1 MLGIWRLTSGV
12 NTMPSRQASRK
23 KWKTSLK
30 IDEENEPELL
40 GEILVEEGVEDGVG
54 DGARHPD
61 HVGDCVHHDTQLCT
75 QTQVAFTKYSIS
87 GSIRGPYTERIEL
100 WFEQFFVK
108 EIRRVIEWLQD

>member
-61 HVGDCVHHDTQLCT
+61 HVGDRVHHDTQLCT
-75 QTQVAFTKYSIS
+75 QT
-87 GSIRGPYTERIEL
+87 
-100 WFEQFFVK
+100 
-108 EIRRVIEWLQD
+108 